1 MANEVK
7 FNQAVSAYN
16 SAAKVAER
24 FTGMGEDVIAGAAT
38 PPVGKPA
45 FTDLVGEALMKAKG
59 AGYESEA
66 VSAKALA
73 NKAELHELVT
83 AVANAELTLN
93 TVVAV
98 RDRVISAYQDI
109 IKMPI

>member
-1 MANEVK
+1 MTTPPIAK
-7 FNQAVSAYN
+7 AVSAYAN
-16 SAAKVAER
+16 AASMKVDKSSLPSIAE
-24 FTGMGEDVIAGAAT
+24 EDAKAL
-38 PPVGKPA
+38 KPD
-45 FTDLVGEALMKAKG
+45 FQELVGDALNRAIG
-59 AGYESEA
+59 AGYKSEA
-66 VSAKALA
+66 INTEAIADE
-73 NKAELHELVT
+73 AELHELVT